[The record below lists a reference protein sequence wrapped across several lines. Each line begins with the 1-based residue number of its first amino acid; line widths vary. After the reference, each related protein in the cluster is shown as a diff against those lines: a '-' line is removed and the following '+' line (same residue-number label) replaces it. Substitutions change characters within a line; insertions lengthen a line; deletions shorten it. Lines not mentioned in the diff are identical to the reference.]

1 MGIFGNM
8 LTYQTG
14 QFRDFTYFNMV
25 PKHNSGYIFDP
36 NVQVKNLRGV
46 LQNSASR
53 IADSN
58 GNLVDIND
66 ERLWCETQLQRG
78 FFINFANYK
87 EVTYRIVDGND
98 WPFEGG
104 FFMYTLERVVGDNG
118 TPDDGVYTTGIGGTP
133 V

>member
-8 LTYQTG
+8 LMYQTG
-14 QFRDFTYFNMV
+14 QFRDFTYFNMNPNV
-25 PKHNSGYIFDP
+25 NSGYTIDTSFP
-36 NVQVKNLRGV
+36 AQKLRGV
-46 LQNSASR
+46 LQNSVSKVAE
-53 IADSN
+53 SN

-66 ERLWCETQLQRG
+66 ERLWCEKQLLRG
-78 FFINFANYK
+78 LFINFDEYK

-118 TPDDGVYTTGIGGTP
+118 TPDTSVYTAGIGGTP